1 MRRALD
7 SDSSSDEDADVRP
20 PADLPAPARST
31 SGSKVHIASP
41 MPEDDANPPSLN
53 REGSIKVSVPGTGAP
68 GRPSLS
74 RQSSGKINNGGDG
87 AAPDRSPAAVK
98 EEWSLASWIASLPEV
113 NGTIADALRPP
124 DGYGDSEL
132 DYLRK
137 LGQGQTGP
145 EAMETILAKGNVLSR
160 LSMVLATAASRFAQ
174 QRAATAVE
182 LHEKFCQDD
191 SSTRMSYG
199 GLDSF
204 FRGLDGVIG
213 QPATDLQAGIHR
225 EHAKSRDSQHV
236 FEATNCAWSLVS
248 TLRSLGSSHPCCSC
262 PPYPPCLA
270 CWLTQT
276 SADRSSRV

>member
-1 MRRALD
+1 
-7 SDSSSDEDADVRP
+7 
-20 PADLPAPARST
+20 
-31 SGSKVHIASP
+31 
-41 MPEDDANPPSLN
+41 
-53 REGSIKVSVPGTGAP
+53 
-68 GRPSLS
+68 
-74 RQSSGKINNGGDG
+74 
-87 AAPDRSPAAVK
+87 
-98 EEWSLASWIASLPEV
+98 
-113 NGTIADALRPP
+113 
-124 DGYGDSEL
+124 
-132 DYLRK
+132 
-137 LGQGQTGP
+137 
-145 EAMETILAKGNVLSR
+145 METILAKGNVLSR